1 VPRPQPEPEQNTPE
15 PIGPVGLFIPF
26 LIVLVAVLFTGPH
39 PASIAGA
46 ALLLV
51 VPAMI
56 LVLRRRAAST
66 V

>member
-1 VPRPQPEPEQNTPE
+1 VPTSSENTPA

-26 LIVLVAVLFTGPH
+26 LIVLIALLFTGPH

-51 VPAMI
+51 VPAVI
-56 LVLRRRAAST
+56 LVLRRRGART